1 MIKLGSRWTAVDRAF
16 IVTGLKEDEQGVWV
30 YFKNEVTEQEYNCL
44 QEAFVDRYDED
55 HTG

>member
-16 IVTGLKEDEQGVWV
+16 IVTGLKEDEQGTWV

-44 QEAFVDRYDED
+44 IEAFMSRYDQD
-55 HTG
+55 LA